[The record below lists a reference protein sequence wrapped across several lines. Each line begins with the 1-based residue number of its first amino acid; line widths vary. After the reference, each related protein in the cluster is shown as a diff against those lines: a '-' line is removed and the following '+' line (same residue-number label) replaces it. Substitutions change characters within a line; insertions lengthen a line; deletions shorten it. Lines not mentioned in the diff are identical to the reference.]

1 MFWLSLLAVTRRNVH
16 YLRVLVNTAIISAII
31 FFCTHLFLSAYYS
44 TNITWGTPVTI
55 RRTDEGVIQLMESL
69 ELIQLKIQKLEA
81 EITKLRKQ
89 ATQLTLQEKYLNDH
103 LYRKLIEIDR
113 ASRLNPVLLQRI
125 GPRSNL
131 HLRDVSGAA
140 EALSKIS
147 LMETSVEQ
155 SVQDGTAA
163 PEEAT
168 DLLALLKELRENFR
182 TMQKSRDDL
191 LEKLSLNEEA
201 ITQVQYQEPEDQPV
215 PEPPPEPE
223 LAPEPEPAPELK
235 PPRHYEPSSPPVQIP
250 APEPEPYVRSMSI
263 SDPDSDLLWSGHK
276 LMGDVRAVLAQL
288 VESTLLAVQKS
299 NELLYYRKAAR
310 IEEGSAL
317 YRASVTE
324 APVLF
329 MFMEQAALEVLQP
342 GDPIFKCKFGLL
354 WCDKIGY
361 IKLLYPQAQKAAH
374 PYTGRIVDGFLVE
387 IELTD
392 KKGGSSHVLHV
403 HRPLF

>member
-1 MFWLSLLAVTRRNVH
+1 
-16 YLRVLVNTAIISAII
+16 
-31 FFCTHLFLSAYYS
+31 
-44 TNITWGTPVTI
+44 
-55 RRTDEGVIQLMESL
+55 
-69 ELIQLKIQKLEA
+69 
-81 EITKLRKQ
+81 
-89 ATQLTLQEKYLNDH
+89 
-103 LYRKLIEIDR
+103 
-113 ASRLNPVLLQRI
+113 
-125 GPRSNL
+125 
-131 HLRDVSGAA
+131 
-140 EALSKIS
+140 
-147 LMETSVEQ
+147 METSVEQ

-182 TMQKSRDDL
+182 TMQKSRADL

-215 PEPPPEPE
+215 PE
-223 LAPEPEPAPELK
+223 LK

-250 APEPEPYVRSMSI
+250 APEPEPEPYVRSMSI